1 MNKKTVAIL
10 CFGLV
15 IIAAVGVRKLMFEK
29 PFLYAATL
37 ETTKVYVASKV
48 TSDIVSLPVYEGDE
62 VKAGQEIA
70 ELSCDTYKV
79 LARQIDNDFERAA
92 ALVKKGHVSQADY
105 DVAERNKRDND
116 LKLEWCHIK
125 APLNGIVI
133 TKYKEIGE
141 IAAAGESIVSVV
153 NPYDVWAYFYVPHNE
168 IYRLKVGQKIT
179 AVLPED
185 NNRKFIGRI
194 IKTSEEAE
202 FTPKNVQT
210 RDERTRL
217 VYGVKV
223 QFENADLT
231 LKSGMTLESSL
242 NNE

>member
-141 IAAAGESIVSVV
+141 IADAGESIVSVV

-194 IKTSEEAE
+194 IKISEEAE

>member
-15 IIAAVGVRKLMFEK
+15 IIAAVGVRKLMIEK

-194 IKTSEEAE
+194 IKISEEAE

>member
-1 MNKKTVAIL
+1 MNKKTAAVL
-10 CFGLV
+10 CLGLAV
-15 IIAAVGVRKLMFEK
+15 IASVGVRKLMFEK
-29 PFLYAATL
+29 PFMYAATL

-48 TSDIVSLPVYEGDE
+48 GSDIVSLPVYEGDE
-62 VKAGQEIA
+62 VKTGQEIA

-79 LARQIDNDFERAA
+79 MARQINNDFERAA

-105 DVAERNKRDND
+105 DIAERNKRDND

-125 APLNGIVI
+125 APLDGIIV
-133 TKYKEIGE
+133 TKYKENGE
-141 IAAAGESIVSVV
+141 IVATGESIVSIV

-168 IYRLKVGQKIT
+168 IYRLEVGQKIT

-185 NNRKFIGRI
+185 NNRKFIGHI
-194 IKTSEEAE
+194 VKIGEEAE

-223 QFENADLT
+223 QFENADLI
-231 LKSGMTLESSL
+231 LKSGMTLESTL

>member
-10 CFGLV
+10 CLGLAV
-15 IIAAVGVRKLMFEK
+15 IAAVGVRELVFNP
-29 PFLYAATL
+29 PFMYAATL
-37 ETTKVYVASKV
+37 ETTKVFVASKV
-48 TSDIVSLPVYEGDE
+48 TSDIVLLPVYEGDE

-79 LARQIDNDFERAA
+79 LARQINNDFERAA
-92 ALVKKGHVSQADY
+92 VLVKKGHVSQADY

-125 APLNGIVI
+125 SPLDGIVI

-141 IAAAGESIVSVV
+141 IAAAGESIVSID
-153 NPYDVWAYFYVPHNE
+153 NPYDIWAYFYVPHNE

-185 NNRKFIGRI
+185 NNRKFIGHI
-194 IKTSEEAE
+194 IKSSEEAE

-223 QFENADLT
+223 QFENPDLI
-231 LKSGMTLESSL
+231 LKSGMTLESTL
-242 NNE
+242 DNE

>member
-194 IKTSEEAE
+194 IKISEEAE